1 MLAQLHST
9 DNGAMDYI
17 YVLHTYTY
25 KGQDERLRYFY
36 SVS

>member
-17 YVLHTYTY
+17 YCIRTRT

>member
-17 YVLHTYTY
+17 YCIRTRTS
-25 KGQDERLRYFY
+25 QDERLRYFY

>member
-17 YVLHTYTY
+17 YMYCIHTPT
-25 KGQDERLRYFY
+25 KGQDERLR
-36 SVS
+36 